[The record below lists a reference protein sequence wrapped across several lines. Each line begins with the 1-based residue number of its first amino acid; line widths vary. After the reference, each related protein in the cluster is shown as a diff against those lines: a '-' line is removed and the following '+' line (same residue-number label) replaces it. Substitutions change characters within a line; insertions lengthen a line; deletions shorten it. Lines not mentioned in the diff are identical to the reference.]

1 MSERSTISTTE
12 LRLPAPAKL
21 NLFLHILGRRDD
33 GYHQL
38 QTVFQLLDFGDELL
52 LRTRADGQIRLTPEL
67 AGVPVRQNLIWRA
80 ADALRQATGC
90 TLGADIHLTKRLP
103 MGGGLGGGSSNAAT
117 ALVGLNRLW
126 RTGLDTEALIRM
138 GRNLGADVPIF
149 IRGDSAW
156 AEGIGD
162 LLTPVELPERWFVV
176 LIPDCHVSTANIFQH
191 RELTRDT
198 LPITIRAFLGGGGN
212 NDCQPVVEKLH
223 PEVLAARRWLQQYG
237 PSRMTGT
244 GACVFA
250 PFDTQAEAESILAQ
264 RPDHLDGFVA
274 RGVNRSPLHC
284 KLPSPEQ

>member
-1 MSERSTISTTE
+1 MSTIATGSSSE

-33 GYHQL
+33 GYHRL

-52 LRTRADGQIRLTPEL
+52 LRARPDGQIRLTPEL
-67 AGVPVRQNLIWRA
+67 EGVPARQNLIWRA

-90 TLGADIHLTKRLP
+90 DLGADLHLTKRLP

-126 RTGLDTEALIRM
+126 RTGLDTGMLARI
-138 GRNLGADVPIF
+138 GRDLGADVPVF

-162 LLTPVELPERWFVV
+162 QLTPLELPERWFVV
-176 LIPDCHVSTANIFQH
+176 LIPDCHVSTAHIFQH
-191 RELTRDT
+191 EELTRDT
-198 LPITIRAFLGGGGN
+198 LPITIRAFLGGAGN

-250 PFDTQAEAESILAQ
+250 SFDTQAEAESILAQ
-264 RPDHLDGFVA
+264 RPANLDGFVA

-284 KLPSPEQ
+284 KLASPEQ

>member
-1 MSERSTISTTE
+1 MSGTDTE

-38 QTVFQLLDFGDELL
+38 QTVFQLLDFGDELHL
-52 LRTRADGQIRLTPEL
+52 KIRPDDRIRLTPEL
-67 AGVPVRQNLIWRA
+67 DGVPTHQNLIWRA

-90 TLGADIHLTKRLP
+90 RLGADIRLAKRLP

-117 ALVGLNRLW
+117 ALVGLNHLW
-126 RTGLDTEALIRM
+126 RTGLNIEALVQI
-138 GRNLGADVPIF
+138 GRNLGADVPVF

-162 LLTPVELPERWFVV
+162 LLTPVELPHRWFVV
-176 LIPDCHVSTANIFQH
+176 LIPDCHVSTAQIFQH
-191 RELTRDT
+191 KGLTRDT
-198 LPITIRAFLGGGGN
+198 LPITIRAFLGEGGN
-212 NDCQPVVEKLH
+212 NDCQPVVENLH
-223 PEVLAARRWLQQYG
+223 PEVLAARRWLQQYSS
-237 PSRMTGT
+237 SRMTGT

-250 PFDTQAEAESILAQ
+250 SFDTQAEAESILAQ
-264 RPDHLDGFVA
+264 RPDNLGGFIA

-284 KLPSPEQ
+284 QLLSREQ

>member
-1 MSERSTISTTE
+1 MSQTDTE

-33 GYHQL
+33 GYHRL
-38 QTVFQLLDFGDELL
+38 QTVFQLLDFGDELHM
-52 LRTRADGQIRLTPEL
+52 RVRSDGHLRLTPQL
-67 AGVPVRQNLIWRA
+67 PGVPAQQNLIWRA
-80 ADALRQATGC
+80 AEALRAASGC
-90 TLGADIHLTKRLP
+90 QLGADIHLTKRLP

-117 ALVGLNRLW
+117 ALVGLNHLW
-126 RTGLDTEALIRM
+126 RTGLNTATLVEI
-138 GRNLGADVPIF
+138 GRSLGADVPVF
-149 IRGDSAW
+149 IGGDSAW

-223 PEVLAARRWLQQYG
+223 PQVLAARRWLQQYG

-250 PFDTQAEAESILAQ
+250 SFDTQAEAESILAQ
-264 RPDHLDGFVA
+264 RPDNLGGFVG

-284 KLPSPEQ
+284 HLLSREQ